1 MAIVEQLIRSESNGT
16 LSFGNYQLPEKA
28 KVEDFPFEGSTYKVK
43 TFNGITK
50 LEKNGMFAYESVP
63 GTSVNGFV
71 AGENGVEF
79 LVSGKEDAQ
88 LTVGLSEDETYTV
101 FVNGEKVGD
110 MKTNMSGKLSVSVE
124 LGEGIEVPV
133 KITK

>member
-1 MAIVEQLIRSESNGT
+1 MAIVEQLIRSENDSA
-16 LSFGNYQLPEKA
+16 LSFGNYELSTKA
-28 KVEDFPFEGSTYKVK
+28 KVEDFPFGGSSYKVK
-43 TFNGITK
+43 TFCEITR
-50 LEKNGMFAYESVP
+50 LEKDGVFVYESVP
-63 GTSVNGFV
+63 GTSVNAFV
-71 AGENGVEF
+71 KSESGVEF

-88 LTVGLSEDETYTV
+88 LTVGLAEDEIYNV

-124 LGEGIEVPV
+124 LGDGNEVSV